1 MATVIIYHDVKD
13 GNHWAKAWGDG
24 PDSRHALFAEI
35 GVKTRTFRSK
45 KNPDS
50 AAVLLEVPDMA
61 KLQAL
66 LDSEEGKKAMAE
78 DGLKIDTIRVMDEF
92 TP

>member
-1 MATVIIYHDVKD
+1 MATIIVYHEVND
-13 GNHWAKAWGDG
+13 GDHWAKAWGSG
-24 PDSRHALFAEI
+24 PDSRHAMFAEV

-45 KNPDS
+45 QNPNA

-61 KLQAL
+61 KLKAL
-66 LDSEEGKKAMAE
+66 LESDRGKQAMAE
-78 DGLKIDTIRVMDEF
+78 DGLKIDTMRLMDEF